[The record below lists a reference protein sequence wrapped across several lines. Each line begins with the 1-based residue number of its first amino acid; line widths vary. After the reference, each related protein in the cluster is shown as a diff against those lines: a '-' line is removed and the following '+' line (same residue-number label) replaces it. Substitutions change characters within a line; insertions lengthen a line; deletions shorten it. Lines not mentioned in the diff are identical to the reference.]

1 MSERTKKQQEPEVKQ
16 QESAA
21 GQTTKAAQKKTVIY
35 IGPSIKNVVS
45 TGTLYNNGLP
55 KILKEE
61 MTKQPVIKKLII
73 PVEELSE
80 AQRKLATP
88 GSALATVYGKVIT
101 QEDGR

>member
-1 MSERTKKQQEPEVKQ
+1 MSERTKKQQEPEAKQ
-16 QESAA
+16 QESGT
-21 GQTTKAAQKKTVIY
+21 GQTAKVTQKKTVIY

-61 MTKQPVIKKLII
+61 MVKQPVIKKLII
-73 PVEELSE
+73 PVEDLSE